1 MLGWREGYAR
11 CVVVVHHHRPATTTT
26 TTIQPTLLPKHHRTP
41 CQQLSA
47 VSAAG
52 PSRAAVASV
61 YLPGAGR
68 PSLHDGRHGFGPHDN
83 GGEGG
88 DGWGN
93 EDKSLSAAAKAGLAV
108 GLLAALT
115 VLGVLGVHVWRQT
128 SPARFWE
135 LEAAGRSSE
144 EREEDM
150 GGEHLERPSAAA
162 GDDDDD
168 GGSWWP
174 RGGRRG
180 AGSVRGS
187 MSAPQLEGEGGGRG
201 YGGEEG
207 DGDYD
212 DDARRGGAGEG
223 EEMEI
228 PIDGDGQG
236 HARGRGTAQQQQ
248 EQGAMMRR
256 ARSASLPSR
265 VAFGGGSAQDGR
277 GSRSGSEEGN
287 TSRSGSGSDDGGNSD
302 PESGGRTG
310 SGVFFEMV

>member
-150 GGEHLERPSAAA
+150 GGAFGAPLRRRRRRRRRRRFVVAEGGAA
-162 GDDDDD
+162 G
-168 GGSWWP
+168 
-174 RGGRRG
+174 GRERAGLNVG
-180 AGSVRGS
+180 AAV
-187 MSAPQLEGEGGGRG
+187 GGG
-201 YGGEEG
+201 GGWEG
-207 DGDYD
+207 
-212 DDARRGGAGEG
+212 
-223 EEMEI
+223 
-228 PIDGDGQG
+228 
-236 HARGRGTAQQQQ
+236 
-248 EQGAMMRR
+248 
-256 ARSASLPSR
+256 
-265 VAFGGGSAQDGR
+265 VWGGG
-277 GSRSGSEEGN
+277 
-287 TSRSGSGSDDGGNSD
+287 GG
-302 PESGGRTG
+302 GGL
-310 SGVFFEMV
+310 